1 MKAKK
6 KEQSHKALEQF
17 VFRASHFYQ
26 LLEKQEYKCAL
37 SGRELRPENTRATH
51 AIPLRKDGQHALENI
66 ILVDDD
72 VDLLKKNKS
81 IRESVE
87 IAADIIATAG
97 KQYGYE
103 LKRRRLP

>member
-1 MKAKK
+1 MKARKK
-6 KEQSHKALEQF
+6 KSTNPLEQF

-26 LLEKQEYKCAL
+26 LLEKQDYKCAL

-51 AIPLRKDGQHALENI
+51 ATPLRKDGGHTLENI

-81 IRESVE
+81 VREAVD

-103 LKRRRLP
+103 LKRRRPQ